1 MNLTIEEIE
10 RGYNFAISNVSF
22 VRALRELGQYQE
34 LPEEFADPPPIKS
47 KTITIRL
54 PFLNS
59 DIVAGVALAFG
70 MTKEY
75 MTSGCRRRNTANAKR
90 VAAKL
95 LRDNG
100 LSYPNIAKLLSMR
113 DHSSIIYLVET
124 FDAYAARDE
133 YIANVYRAFRKGMDA
148 PC

>member
-10 RGYNFAISNVSF
+10 RGYSFATGNREF
-22 VRALRELGQYQE
+22 LRALHMAGRYQE
-34 LPEEFADPPPIKS
+34 LPEEFADPPPLKP
-47 KTITIRL
+47 KTFTIRL

-75 MTSGCRRRNTANAKR
+75 MTGGCRKRNTANAKR
-90 VAAKL
+90 VAARL

-100 LSYPNIAKLLSMR
+100 LSYPNIAKQLSMN
-113 DHSSIIYLVET
+113 DHTSIIYLVET
-124 FDAYAARDE
+124 FEAYAARDE
-133 YIANVYRAFRKGMDA
+133 YMNSVYQAFREGMDA